1 MSKALIILS
10 YGEYLSKIDVA
21 ALEYD
26 HVVCAD
32 AGYLIAK
39 KLGITPDTLIGDFDS
54 MDLPE
59 GLDAI
64 VLPKEKNLTDAEA
77 ACDWALRH
85 GFTELTILGG
95 LGGRFDHTM
104 GNIGLLA
111 KYAKAKVPVTMIDG
125 QNKVFMLRPGVHTIK
140 KDGYKYLGIVSYDT
154 ATKGI
159 TLEGVKY
166 PVKNEILS
174 NDTTYGVSNEITGEE
189 AKLSFTQGLLLV
201 SQTKDIDK

>member
-39 KLGITPDTLIGDFDS
+39 KLGIMPDTLIGDFDS